1 MLVKREDGKGVKMN
15 SKLFS
20 AGLILCLGI
29 GILGAKELKVL
40 MVGNSFSDS
49 VGIYLPKI
57 VKASGNKLEL
67 TGAFIGSCSLE
78 QHSNNLIK
86 AEKDPSC
93 RPYRITVWNSD
104 APGKRDV
111 RKGNVNELLE
121 KNRYDVITLQQGGSR
136 APDRKTFHPHL
147 ERILEYIRK
156 KQPQAEI
163 VFQQTWSYRID
174 DTRFKP
180 HPNPK
185 FDFDQTGMYERVRDV
200 YRALA
205 AEHKMRVIP
214 VGTAVQCFRKN
225 TPIKFEPPKETPVY
239 PAIPPWKGDA
249 VGYISWK
256 KNKKTG
262 KTELNSDFIHLNS
275 FGKYIQACVWY
286 SFLFGEPVSK
296 IAWKPKDFSKDECA
310 LLRKSAAEAMEQY
323 QQAK

>member
-1 MLVKREDGKGVKMN
+1 MSVKLIQTCLMIGLGLGVLN
-15 SKLFS
+15 
-20 AGLILCLGI
+20 
-29 GILGAKELKVL
+29 AKELKVL
-40 MVGNSFSDS
+40 MIGNSFSDS
-49 VGIYLPKI
+49 VGVYLPKI
-57 VKASGNKLEL
+57 VKASGNRLEL

-78 QHSNNLIK
+78 QHSNNLAK
-86 AEKDPSC
+86 AEKDPSF

-104 APGKRDV
+104 NPGKRQV
-111 RKGNVNELLE
+111 RKGNVNELLTQ
-121 KNRYDVITLQQGGSR
+121 NRYDVITLQQGGSR
-136 APDRKTFHPHL
+136 APDRRTFHPHL
-147 ERILEYIRK
+147 ENVLAYVRK

-174 DTRFKP
+174 DPRFKP

-205 AEHKMRVIP
+205 AENKMRVIP

-225 TPIKFEPPKETPVY
+225 TPVKFQIPTEKPVY

-262 KTELNSDFIHLNS
+262 KTELTSDFIHLNS
-275 FGKYIQACVWY
+275 FGRYIQACVWY
-286 SFLFGEPVSK
+286 SFLYGEPVSK
-296 IAWKPKDFSKDECA
+296 ITWKPKDFSKEECA
-310 LLRKSAAEAMEQY
+310 LLRKSAQEGLDQYEQV
-323 QQAK
+323 KK

>member
-1 MLVKREDGKGVKMN
+1 MSVKLIQTCLMIGLGLGVLN
-15 SKLFS
+15 
-20 AGLILCLGI
+20 
-29 GILGAKELKVL
+29 AKELKVL
-40 MVGNSFSDS
+40 MIGNSFSDS
-49 VGIYLPKI
+49 VGVYLPKI
-57 VKASGNKLEL
+57 VKASGNRLEL

-78 QHSNNLIK
+78 QHSNNLAK
-86 AEKDPSC
+86 AEKDPSF

-104 APGKRDV
+104 NPGKRQV
-111 RKGNVNELLE
+111 RKGNVNELLTQ
-121 KNRYDVITLQQGGSR
+121 NRYDVITLQQAGSR

-147 ERILEYIRK
+147 ENVLAYVRK

-174 DTRFKP
+174 DPRFKP

-205 AEHKMRVIP
+205 AENKMRVIP

-225 TPIKFEPPKETPVY
+225 TPVKFQIPTEKPVY

-262 KTELNSDFIHLNS
+262 KTELASDFVHLNS
-275 FGKYIQACVWY
+275 FGRYIQACVWY
-286 SFLFGEPVSK
+286 SFLYGEPVSK
-296 IAWKPKDFSKDECA
+296 ITWKPKDFSQEECA
-310 LLRKSAAEAMEQY
+310 LLRKSAQEGLDQYEQV
-323 QQAK
+323 KK